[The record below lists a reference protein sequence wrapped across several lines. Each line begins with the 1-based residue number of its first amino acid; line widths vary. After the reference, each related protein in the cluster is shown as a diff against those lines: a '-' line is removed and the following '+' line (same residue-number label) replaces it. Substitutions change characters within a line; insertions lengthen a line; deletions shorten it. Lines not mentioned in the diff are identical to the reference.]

1 MFKRKAIIIL
11 PIIVLI
17 LAGCAR
23 RDLVDQR
30 IMGDYLVTCD
40 VETGVEYF
48 ASVSRPIIH
57 VRYNLDGT
65 LKECREDYEYPN

>member
-11 PIIVLI
+11 PIVL
-17 LAGCAR
+17 LVLSGCYR
-23 RDLVDQR
+23 RDLEDKRV
-30 IMGDYLVTCD
+30 MGSHVVICD

-48 ASVSRPIIH
+48 ASISSSVIH